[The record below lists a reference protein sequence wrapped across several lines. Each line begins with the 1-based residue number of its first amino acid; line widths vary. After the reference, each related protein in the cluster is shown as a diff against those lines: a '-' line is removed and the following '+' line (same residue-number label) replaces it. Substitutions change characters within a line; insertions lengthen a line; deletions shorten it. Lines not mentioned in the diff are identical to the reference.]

1 MPQRM
6 RYADT
11 YVSVKFAQD
20 TGILNFEDY
29 IDLNIQVYNAGW
41 AAGDYT
47 LENDHS
53 YRDDVTEP
61 ELEIQTFSSMA
72 RAAVINNC
80 TVGMRE
86 AKNIVVDTRYT
97 ASGIREWI
105 DIIFGRRPKYKPA
118 YSAFKVGEGK
128 VEEYNIGD
136 YNAFCDRFE
145 NLFDGEKYN
154 EYATGENITDNAL
167 NFTNDNL
174 KAILESDILYVSGHG
189 FDGGVIPIYESAYN
203 NEMSDGAGVWTYDR
217 ILTTD
222 RNVGHDFHRYG
233 GETVSED
240 NAFSLNMKDHVNDGV
255 NENLKVIIAAACSQ
269 LSEQTENWKHF
280 PQEPISESSLQR
292 WIELMKANKKL
303 KCMLGY
309 YGTAPSADNHW
320 IHDDEVIKK
329 FLTVT
334 ACDTGDYASIYS
346 AWIEANTVWD
356 KFRRLNGGLLVKPG
370 YEDMELIDILSD
382 NVESYTDT
390 LYYYSFQTMTHQWDV
405 IKKEYDIS
413 TMAADSRMQNAV
425 NAVQEYLHDNDVII
439 YNDMVNIAEITK
451 NVYNMDGN
459 NLGSEIEEYIFSF
472 KTANELMTMNLDGEN
487 DILNIRYNTK
497 KSTIELLD

>member
-1 MPQRM
+1 MLGCLTIVNAVAMPQRM

-61 ELEIQTFSSMA
+61 EPEIQTFSSMA
-72 RAAVINNC
+72 RAAVINNE

-128 VEEYNIGD
+128 VDEYNIGD
-136 YNAFCDRFE
+136 Y
-145 NLFDGEKYN
+145 
-154 EYATGENITDNAL
+154 
-167 NFTNDNL
+167 
-174 KAILESDILYVSGHG
+174 
-189 FDGGVIPIYESAYN
+189 
-203 NEMSDGAGVWTYDR
+203 
-217 ILTTD
+217 
-222 RNVGHDFHRYG
+222 
-233 GETVSED
+233 
-240 NAFSLNMKDHVNDGV
+240 NAFSLNMKDHVNDDI

-269 LSEQTENWKHF
+269 LSEQTENWEHF

-292 WIELMKANKKL
+292 WIELMKSNKKL

-309 YGTAPSADNHW
+309 YGTAPSANNHW
-320 IHDDEVIKK
+320 IHDDEVITD
-329 FLTVT
+329 FLESTT
-334 ACDTGDYASIYS
+334 SGNDQRNSIYNS
-346 AWIEANTVWD
+346 WVKANTKKLD
-356 KFRRLNGGLLVKPG
+356 LRKFNVGLLVRPN
-370 YEDMELIDILSD
+370 YEKLSLGEVLSDDSEAKNDTIQYFRITNLIDVNNDYDMDELSTISGVQVVINEVDKYLTD
-382 NVESYTDT
+382 NNLNINISNVIRLSEVE
-390 LYYYSFQTMTHQWDV
+390 
-405 IKKEYDIS
+405 
-413 TMAADSRMQNAV
+413 
-425 NAVQEYLHDNDVII
+425 
-439 YNDMVNIAEITK
+439 K
-451 NVYNMDGN
+451 NVYNLNGDC
-459 NLGSEIEEYIFSF
+459 IESNVNEYVFSF
-472 KTANELMTMNLDGEN
+472 KTDDNTKPLDIYGQNVIREEN
-487 DILNIRYNTK
+487 TFNIRYDV
-497 KSTIELLD
+497 KSKEIQLMD

>member
-53 YRDDVTEP
+53 YRDDATEQEP
-61 ELEIQTFSSMA
+61 ELQTFSSMA
-72 RAAVINNC
+72 RAAVINNG

-118 YSAFKVGEGK
+118 YSAFKVGEGDAI
-128 VEEYNIGD
+128 EYNIGD
-136 YNAFCDRFE
+136 YNVFCDRFE

-189 FDGGVIPIYESAYN
+189 FDGGVIPIYGSAYN
-203 NEMSDGAGVWTYDR
+203 ATNDEGAGVWSYDR

-222 RNVGHDFHRYG
+222 RNVGRDFHRYG

-240 NAFSLNMKDHVNDGV
+240 KAFSLNMKDHVNDGV

-269 LSEQTENWKHF
+269 LSEQTEGWEHF
-280 PQEPISESSLQR
+280 SQEPISESSLQR